1 MYQKYFKE
9 GFPMEN
15 HVKPVNAGNRDSIVK
30 VTNDG
35 RMVVRC
41 SLFGTSQCPNPD
53 CTGYHYCPC
62 SKNHSDN

>member
-1 MYQKYFKE
+1 
-9 GFPMEN
+9 MEN
-15 HVKPVNAGNRDSIVK
+15 HVKPVNAGNRDSIMK

-53 CTGYHYCPC
+53 CSGYHYCPC